1 MIRAGPFGSAL
12 FVLRFLPKTHLKRRL
27 LNGLSNLML
36 DLLNLL
42 YKKQLN
48 LLNLL
53 SKFVYLLPEAITNFG
68 KWNNY
73 TLSICG
79 YYRI

>member
-1 MIRAGPFGSAL
+1 MIRAGPFGSAF

-27 LNGLSNLML
+27 LNGLSNLM
-36 DLLNLL
+36 
-42 YKKQLN
+42 LN